1 LDEKRQE
8 VKKKLSEEDCD
19 YVTKPL
25 TSVVELRR
33 LRSLLGDVTGVS
45 KEDFKSWGKNTK
57 IDDAQLEEIE
67 KRFNEKWDSAREQ
80 VTLKSALDLR
90 TR

>member
-1 LDEKRQE
+1 
-8 VKKKLSEEDCD
+8 
-19 YVTKPL
+19 
-25 TSVVELRR
+25 
-33 LRSLLGDVTGVS
+33 LGDVTGVS